1 MKTIDISKVRDDRDY
16 TFRNDDIVIVDSM
29 QVIADFP
36 DKELLID
43 GFLFMMIRRGHATI
57 VIDNKKYSL
66 KEGSVF
72 VCNPN
77 NVIEGLMMSIDL
89 QVTGLFCT
97 ARYANWI
104 MKDSDLDFARYAL
117 MRSHS
122 VAILTH
128 GQQNM
133 ITSYI
138 NTIGKLLAQDD
149 SEHKSRAILLMF
161 HSMGLYMK
169 DLRYMTNQHREIHN
183 GKTAHRT
190 SSIVHRSSAELIMC
204 RFLEMLNN
212 DGDIV
217 DNVNGYAKRLHITP
231 KYFSSVCK
239 QVSGCT
245 AGEIVN
251 EHLLREVKMLLR
263 QPSLSIKQIASRMG
277 FRNASHF
284 GTWVRRNTGLSPQ
297 ALRNAM

>member
-1 MKTIDISKVRDDRDY
+1 MKTINLSEVSDNQSC
-16 TFRNDDIVIVDSM
+16 TFRNDEIVIVDSM

-36 DKELLID
+36 EKELFID
-43 GFLFMMIRRGHATI
+43 GFLFMMILRGHATI
-57 VIDNKKYSL
+57 IIDNKKYNL

-72 VCNPN
+72 VCNPD

-89 QVTGLFCT
+89 QVTGFFCT

-104 MKDSDLDFARYAL
+104 MKDSDMDFARYAL

-133 ITSYI
+133 ISSYI
-138 NTIGKLLAQDD
+138 NTIGKLLAQDE
-149 SEHKSRAILLMF
+149 SEHKSRAILLLF

-169 DLRYMTNQHREIHN
+169 DLSYM
-183 GKTAHRT
+183 RT
-190 SSIVHRSSAELIMC
+190 SSVVYSTSAELIIC
-204 RFLEMLNN
+204 RFLEMLND
-212 DGDIV
+212 DGDNI

-245 AGEIVN
+245 ASEIIN
-251 EHLLREVKMLLR
+251 EHILREAKMLLR
-263 QPSLSIKQIASRMG
+263 QTSLSIKQIASRMG

-284 GTWVRRNTGLSPQ
+284 GTWIRRNTGQSPQ
-297 ALRNAM
+297 TLRNAM